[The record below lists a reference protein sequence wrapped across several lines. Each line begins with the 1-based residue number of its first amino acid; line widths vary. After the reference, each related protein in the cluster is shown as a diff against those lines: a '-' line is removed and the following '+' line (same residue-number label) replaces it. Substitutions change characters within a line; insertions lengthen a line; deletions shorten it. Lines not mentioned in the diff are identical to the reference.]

1 MSQGNVEQL
10 IQDGDQLIEEITKAD
25 EKDRYDLHQKLH
37 RVIENIR
44 LQGQKIPGRFHD
56 LDVEM
61 LDEEIEDGFDNM
73 PV

>member
-1 MSQGNVEQL
+1 MSQISVEEL
-10 IQDGDQLIEEITKAD
+10 IADGDRLIEEITGAT
-25 EKDRYDLHQKLH
+25 EEDRYGLHQKLH
-37 RVIENIR
+37 RVIQNIR
-44 LQGQKIPGRFHD
+44 MQGQKIPGRFHD